1 MFANVTERFGCT
13 DCKYFTNSKSHI
25 KQHLKSKKHTEKMIP
40 RVLDEKCKF
49 QCSICLKKQK
59 SQSSLW
65 YHKQICKPVLEEVQ
79 DIVPNIDMQTEISEM
94 KCMIKELIK
103 NQQPTTNVTNNN
115 ITNNINIFL
124 NDKCGNAVNMLDFV
138 KGIKFCAENFELENL
153 LFATALDHTA
163 SIFEKH
169 LNTMTLNERP
179 MHSFT
184 GEDPHQLIAHYR
196 HNNEWKI
203 QTEMKMLDES
213 HRDFDGNDPV
223 DTFMFYLAMFHTRR
237 RDCFERIY
245 GKRHR
250 LSPNLNHTTN
260 SSEQYDL
267 SRRLLEMVA
276 INPTEK
282 ELKE

>member
-1 MFANVTERFGCT
+1 MFADVTQRFGCL
-13 DCKYFTNSKSHI
+13 DCGYFTNVKCNIERHVQTSGHKEKILSKSHNSDR
-25 KQHLKSKKHTEKMIP
+25 KYQCLSCSKIY
-40 RVLDEKCKF
+40 
-49 QCSICLKKQK
+49 K
-59 SQSSLW
+59 SQSGLW
-65 YHKQICKPVLEEVQ
+65 SHKKKCISKKAVEVKDEKPLIEQ
-79 DIVPNIDMQTEISEM
+79 MMEM
-94 KCMIKELIK
+94 KKMMEEMMK
-103 NQQPTTNVTNNN
+103 NQQPTINNTTNNY
-115 ITNNINIFL
+115 NIFL
-124 NDKCGNAVNMLDFV
+124 NEKCGNAVNMLDFV
-138 KGIKFCAENFELENL
+138 KGIKFCIENFELENL
-153 LFATALDHTA
+153 LVANALDHTV

-169 LNTMTLNERP
+169 LNKMAINERP
-179 MHSFT
+179 MHSFR

-196 HNNEWKI
+196 HNNEWKM

-223 DTFMFYLAMFHTRR
+223 DTFMYYLAMFHTRR
-237 RDCFERIY
+237 RDCFERMY
-245 GKRHR
+245 GKKHR